1 MTIVLDTNVLL
12 VSLPSHSP
20 FHPIYRAVLDGRMTL
35 CVTNET
41 LTEYEE
47 QISVRLGI
55 DRTDVH
61 LRELLDLPNVVLID
75 VYFNWQR
82 ITVDPDDNK
91 FVDCAI
97 ACGADYL
104 VTNDRHFDVLKT
116 DNAFPAVT
124 VIKVEAFLDIVLTM
138 NSEPKLPPAGL
149 R

>member
-20 FHPIYRAVLDGRMTL
+20 FHPIYRAILDGRITL

-47 QISVRLGI
+47 QISIRLGI
-55 DRTDVH
+55 ARTDVH
-61 LRELLDLPNVVLID
+61 LRELLNLPNVVLID
-75 VYFNWQR
+75 PYFNWYK
-82 ITVDPDDNK
+82 IEADPDDNK

-104 VTNDRHFDVLKT
+104 VTNDRHFNILANKPD
-116 DNAFPAVT
+116 FPT
-124 VIKVEAFLDIVLTM
+124 VSIIKAEAFLTLVQAM
-138 NSEPKLPPAGL
+138 V
-149 R
+149 